1 MQLFSLVND
10 LLVVDS
16 ECFKRRLNIRRYPI
30 IPLAPNVGLFGWV
43 QESDT
48 LHVLVR
54 DYRDARKVLINIEYR
69 LSEFSVDPITDSIS
83 IICLYSASSGF
94 DRPTLGLDVD

>member
-69 LSEFSVDPITDSIS
+69 LSE
-83 IICLYSASSGF
+83 SSLF
-94 DRPTLGLDVD
+94 NQMTRSHSCFF